1 MDYKERLRLLNL
13 GLGPSGKKRKA
24 TTFEEVLAY
33 TDSALSTSGLNLA
46 RWMAENFNK
55 NFDAYDRAI
64 DSVYNATRIGGSMYH
79 HLLDGQHTIPGAFR
93 AVRDVSQDDTF
104 VRELAEALEH
114 LLRDVSSVSG
124 INPLFSL
131 TSGQFER
138 LAEICSKIGISKP
151 YLADILTVNGP
162 ELIGGALGLVASV
175 GLAKDEDQSRLSF
188 LSGSYIVSALITA
201 NPLLAGVAAAGLIR
215 SMKNAEDKKE
225 VLIKAG
231 KGSIVSGGSI
241 LLAGL
246 IGGPLWLN
254 CMAAVSTAATI
265 KYMMDNP
272 RKALE
277 RAKSTIKSASKII
290 TRVSQQ
296 PEVKGWSY
304 EANY

>member
-79 HLLDGQHTIPGAFR
+79 HLLDGQHTILGAFR

-277 RAKSTIKSASKII
+277 MAKSTIKSASKII